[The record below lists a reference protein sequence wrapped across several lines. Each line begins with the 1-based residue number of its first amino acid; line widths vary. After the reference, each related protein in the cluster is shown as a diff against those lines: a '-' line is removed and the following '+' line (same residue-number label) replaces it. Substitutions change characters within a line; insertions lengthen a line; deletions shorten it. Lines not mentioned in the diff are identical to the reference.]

1 MMIRKMTSATT
12 VLLVGGTSLM
22 LSSTTMADTVQ
33 FYFNPYG
40 LYPVEEAAENWEF
53 RVDILMDYDEGDGS
67 FEVPTQNG
75 QIDFT
80 IGDFESSYTVGSVI
94 VASGGAMEASFII
107 EDAPY
112 GYGDMSITMSGSVF
126 YEFGGWNGE
135 FEATVSP
142 YDGLAGGTEI
152 QGDWSAQ
159 VVPAPAG
166 VALLGLSGLF
176 GRPRRRV

>member
-40 LYPVEEAAENWEF
+40 PYPVEAAAENWEF

-80 IGDFESSYTVGSVI
+80 IGDFESSHTVGSVI
-94 VASGGAMEASFII
+94 VAAGGVMDASFII

-126 YEFGGWNGE
+126 YDLGWNGE

>member
-1 MMIRKMTSATT
+1 MIRKMTSATT

-126 YEFGGWNGE
+126 YEFGWNGE